1 VNEYKNTTLKIT
13 LTELQEFK
21 LDMAFDLFDEIMQQM
36 GTEKIYSKN
45 RNRNIMACY
54 FGEIKNES
62 KDD

>member
-1 VNEYKNTTLKIT
+1 MNEYKNTTLKIT